1 MNINWKS
8 FEIKNENNKQWAFEQ
23 MSYLLF
29 CEEHNNKIGLFR
41 YKNQTGIETE
51 PMQVNDNW
59 FGFSAKYYDVPIK
72 DRVNQIKEA
81 IEKAKNKNEHIDTI
95 YFYTNQEISESSK
108 TDRKKSA
115 YELEI
120 DDFCNSIGVS
130 IVWRVPSHFER
141 QLALPENQYI
151 FDLFFNLNPTLDKLK
166 ESVFS
171 HNHNILRAIRTEIQI
186 NDVSLKINR
195 DDYIKE
201 IEELVFKKNNLI
213 ISGEGGSGKTAVFK
227 DFYQK
232 YQFDCP
238 ICIFK
243 ATELNVNHVNDL
255 FRFDHDFTISD
266 FIKTYGSEDTK
277 IFVIDSAEKLSEL
290 SNQNVLNELMYKLN
304 DNGWLV
310 IFTTRTSYLDDLR
323 FHIQESYQ
331 LNCHVKEIP
340 LITDE
345 ELIFQCNEFGIG
357 LPNNDKFRDRLRN
370 LFYLNEYITYN
381 HNTESIENFSGFIEL
396 LWKKKIQ
403 NNSNQ
408 KNNIHIERGRC
419 FTEIAR
425 QRANTN
431 RFYISGSNLAPEA
444 LSQLKQD
451 EILGY
456 DEKHDGYFI
465 THDIYEEWALN
476 QIINIEYLNH
486 STIQSFFKEL
496 GDSLAM
502 RRAFRLWLSQ
512 RLMDNDDNQIKPFIN
527 EVFASDIN
535 QFWKD
540 ELLVSVLLSDYAVEF
555 YKSFESD
562 IINNEFE
569 VLKRMLFL
577 LQIACKEVSSGFD
590 ETKPKGKGW
599 EATIEFIYTHKVDFF
614 DSNRKLVLP
623 ILLNW
628 CQSNQKGETTRLSGL
643 LAISILKETEQGERL
658 YRSDNPETVYKI
670 IFSACY
676 ETQKEIQEIFDIVIE
691 YKLIEHNDPYQ
702 DFCTT
707 ILSQCYKAVQLIQ
720 LFPKSIINL
729 CELFWVSRKED
740 KYRNHGTGV
749 EKHYGLVDKHSFSY
763 FPSSA
768 NQTPIYLLLNTSEF
782 VSVIDFII
790 RFTNQAVENYS
801 QSSLGKEDVTQVK
814 LNLENKEHVQNHS
827 STLWSM
833 YRGAGSPVTPYLLQ
847 SMHMA
852 LEKHL
857 LDLAKH
863 VDKKITQAILT
874 RILANSTSTSLT
886 SVVCSIVL
894 AYPQNFYEI
903 VLILFKSKE
912 LFHADSVRWVNEN
925 QTKSLYSMGFE
936 INKLQTALYKT
947 ERLETLKDEH
957 RKSNLEHL
965 CLNYQFTGV
974 TDFSEEENSNFI
986 ASIFKIIDEHKEK
999 LESDDES
1006 GSILFSRMDRRNL
1019 KPSLS
1024 EDKKKILFT
1033 PELTEEQQ
1041 QISNKAQDEYKDKFK
1056 YQNLRLWSDYLRE
1069 DTEKS
1074 PDQYEK
1080 YESDPLQALQDT
1092 KELITE
1098 LENGTNAFPMFDSTT
1113 PYYACAK
1120 LIIKYSDL
1128 LSDEDK
1134 QFCRDVIQASIQR
1147 VFSDNYNYQISDGL
1161 EVCAHAVPK
1170 LIELYP
1176 DEAEEWLFALI
1187 GVLFDKSS
1195 IGQYKRICDYAI
1207 ETIHQE
1213 NIWEK
1218 NPEVA
1223 SKVMA
1228 GYIKFKPIY
1237 NQAIEVIRKSEDFDY
1252 ARGVSRAELL
1262 EKLSH
1267 LMEEKSISEISSLD
1281 DIETNDLINYKIED
1295 LETIILLLPNN
1306 TTHTK
1311 HINILQIV
1319 LPVIAEDLL
1328 KDRRET
1334 NNIHNIFELRINIFR
1349 KLSAVLLNRANIN
1362 DIEPLLI
1369 PFLSNFK
1376 RNQKS
1381 EEFIEQF
1388 ISVEDETNK
1397 PQNFWQVWKLLYP
1410 NIIGLYTPNSYFRH
1424 RDNLLCNYLLAW
1436 SYWRDGVKDWHS
1448 LTEENLWL
1456 YDKISLDLGYHPS
1469 VLYSIIKVLNSIGSQ
1484 FEKQGI
1490 EWIFNIISTN
1500 PKIDLEEIESDTLY
1514 YMEKFIKSYTFLHR
1528 QHIKQTLRLKNK
1540 VIAILDFMV
1549 ERGSVRAYM
1558 TRESIL

>member
-1 MNINWKS
+1 MKINWKN
-8 FEIKNENNKQWAFEQ
+8 FEIKNENKEQWAFEQ

-29 CEEHNNKIGLFR
+29 CEEHNNRIGLFR

-51 PMQVNDNW
+51 SMQVDDKW

-72 DRVNQIKEA
+72 DRVEHIKEA
-81 IEKAKNKNEHIDTI
+81 LEKAKNKNEHIDTV

-115 YELEI
+115 YEIEI
-120 DDFCNSIGVS
+120 DDFCNLIGVN

-151 FDLFFNLNPTLDKLK
+151 FDFFLNLNPTLDKLK

-171 HNHNILRAIRTEIQI
+171 HNYNILRAIHTEIRI

-195 DDYIKE
+195 DDYLKE

-243 ATELNVNHVNDL
+243 ATELNVNHVSYL
-255 FRFDHDFTISD
+255 FRFDHNFTISD
-266 FIKTYGSEDTK
+266 FMKTYESEDTK

-290 SNQNVLNELMYKLN
+290 SNQNILNDLINNLT
-304 DNGWLV
+304 DNGWSV

-323 FHIQESYQ
+323 FHVQESYQ
-331 LNCHVKEIP
+331 LNCLVKEIP

-345 ELIFQCNEFGIG
+345 ELTSQCGKLRIDLPHNKKFQ
-357 LPNNDKFRDRLRN
+357 DRLRN
-370 LFYLNEYITYN
+370 LFYLNEYITYYQGI
-381 HNTESIENFSGFIEL
+381 ESIENFSGFIEL

-408 KNNIHIERGRC
+408 KNNIHIERVRC
-419 FTEIAR
+419 FTEIAK

-431 RFYISGSNLAPEA
+431 CFYISGSNLAPEA

-476 QIINIEYLNH
+476 HIINIEYLNY

-496 GDSLAM
+496 GDSLSM

-512 RLMDNDDNQIKPFIN
+512 RLMDNDENQIIAFVN

-540 ELLVSVLLSDYAVEF
+540 ELLLSVLLSDYAVEF

-562 IINNEFE
+562 IINEKFE
-569 VLKRMLFL
+569 ILKRMLFL
-577 LQIACKEVSSGFD
+577 LQIACKEASSGFD

-599 EATIEFIYTHKVDFF
+599 QATIEFIYKHRINFF
-614 DSNRKLVLP
+614 DSNRQLVLP

-628 CQSNQKGETTRLSGL
+628 CQSNQRGETTRLSGL
-643 LAISILKETEQGERL
+643 LAISILQEKELGERL
-658 YRSDNPETVYKI
+658 YYSDNSETVYNI

-676 ETQKEIQEIFDIVIE
+676 EIQKEIQEIFDKVIE
-691 YKLIEHNDPYQ
+691 YKLTKRNDPYEE
-702 DFCTT
+702 FCIT
-707 ILSQCYKAVQLIQ
+707 ILSECYKAVQLIQ
-720 LFPKSIINL
+720 LFPKPIIKL
-729 CELFWVSRKED
+729 CELFWVSRERD
-740 KYRNHGTGV
+740 EYRNHGMGV
-749 EKHYGLVDKHSFSY
+749 ENDYGLVDKHSFSY
-763 FPSSA
+763 YPSSA
-768 NQTPIYLLLNTSEF
+768 NQTPVYLLLNTSEF

-790 RFTNQAVENYS
+790 RFTNQAVESYS
-801 QSSLGKEDVTQVK
+801 QSNLGKEDVIQIK
-814 LNLENKEHVQNHS
+814 LNLENQEKIQNHS
-827 STLWSM
+827 FTLWSM
-833 YRGAGSPVTPYLLQ
+833 YRGSGSPVTPYLLQ
-847 SMHMA
+847 SIHMA

-857 LDLAKH
+857 LDLAKYA
-863 VDKKITQAILT
+863 DKRITKAILT

-886 SVVCSIVL
+886 SVVCSVVL
-894 AYPQNFYEI
+894 AYPQKLYETA
-903 VLILFKSKE
+903 LMLFKSRE
-912 LFHADSVRWVNEN
+912 LFHADTMRCVTES
-925 QTKSLYSMGFE
+925 QAKSLYSTVFGIDAIATE
-936 INKLQTALYKT
+936 LYSK
-947 ERLETLKDEH
+947 ERLKTCKDTH

-965 CLNYQFTGV
+965 CLQYQFTGI
-974 TDFSEEENSNFI
+974 TDFSEEKNSNFI

-1006 GSILFSRMDRRNL
+1006 GSILFARMDRRNL

-1024 EDKKKILFT
+1024 EDKKQILFT

-1041 QISNKAQDEYKDKFK
+1041 QISDKAQDEHKDQFK
-1056 YQNLRLWSDYLRE
+1056 YQNLRFWSDYLRE
-1069 DTEKS
+1069 DTEKK
-1074 PDQYEK
+1074 PDKYEK
-1080 YESDPLQALQDT
+1080 YESDPLQALVDT

-1098 LENGTNAFPMFDSTT
+1098 LDNGTNAFPMFDYAT
-1113 PYYACAK
+1113 PYYSCAK
-1120 LIIKYSDL
+1120 LIIKYSGL
-1128 LSDEDK
+1128 LSKEDK
-1134 QFCRDVIQASIQR
+1134 QFCRDVIQESIQR
-1147 VFSDNYNYQISDGL
+1147 VFFDNYNYQISDGL
-1161 EVCAHAVPK
+1161 EVCTHAVPK

-1176 DEAEEWLFALI
+1176 DEVEKWLFSLI
-1187 GVLFDKSS
+1187 GVLFDKHS
-1195 IGQYKRICDYAI
+1195 IGAYKRICDYAI

-1237 NQAIEVIRKSEDFDY
+1237 NQAREEIKKSEDFDY
-1252 ARGVSRAELL
+1252 AKGISKAELL
-1262 EKLSH
+1262 EKISH
-1267 LMEEKSISEISSLD
+1267 LIEENNISKISSLD
-1281 DIETNDLINYKIED
+1281 DIEINNLINYKVED

-1306 TTHTK
+1306 TTNGK
-1311 HINILQIV
+1311 HIDILKKIF
-1319 LPVIAEDLL
+1319 PIFAENLL
-1328 KDRRET
+1328 KDRKET
-1334 NNIHNIFELRINIFR
+1334 NNIHNIFKLRLNIF
-1349 KLSAVLLNRANIN
+1349 KKVSAILLNRSNI
-1362 DIEPLLI
+1362 DEIEPLLI
-1369 PFLSNFK
+1369 TFLSKLK
-1376 RNQKS
+1376 RNEES
-1381 EEFIEQF
+1381 EYFVEKFIW
-1388 ISVEDETNK
+1388 VEDETNK
-1397 PQNFWQVWKLLYP
+1397 YKNFWHIWKLLYP
-1410 NIIGLYTPNSYFRH
+1410 YIINLYTKNRYFRH

-1436 SYWRDGVKDWHS
+1436 GYWRDGVKYWHS
-1448 LTEENLWL
+1448 LKEENLWL
-1456 YDKISLDLGYHPS
+1456 FDKTSTDLGYHPS
-1469 VLYSIIKVLNSIGSQ
+1469 VLYSISKILNSIGSQ
-1484 FEKQGI
+1484 FEQKGI
-1490 EWIFNIISTN
+1490 DWIFNIVSTN
-1500 PKIDLEEIESDTLY
+1500 PKIDLGKTESNTIY

-1528 QHIKQTLRLKNK
+1528 QHIKKTLRLKNK
-1540 VIAILDFMV
+1540 IITILGFMV
-1549 ERGSVRAYM
+1549 ERGSVHAYM